1 MIQLINAYKKK
12 EKIAQLK
19 SFLEMVAPVR
29 VTPFRI
35 VEAVSCAVIS
45 GSERII
51 TEEGILPSA
60 EDFLLKVKVPVI
72 GICYGMQLISCV
84 FGAQIENGDN
94 IKGLRKV
101 KIIRENLLT
110 TGLPREVML
119 PESHRERII
128 SVSDRLEIFG
138 VSKAGIELVK
148 VKGRDI
154 YGTQFHF
161 ERSKKYGYII
171 LKNFLRIAGEDV

>member
-12 EKIAQLK
+12 EKISQLK
-19 SFLEMVAPVR
+19 SFLERIVPVR
-29 VTPFRI
+29 VTTFRM

-45 GSERII
+45 GSERMI
-51 TEEGILPSA
+51 TEEGMLPSA
-60 EDFLLKVKVPVI
+60 EYFLLNVNIPVI

-101 KIIRENLLT
+101 RIIRENLLT
-110 TGLPREVML
+110 MGLPNEVVL